1 MYLVFMFLTRRK
13 FRRVSTWIG
22 IALLF
27 GLVNS
32 ACQRDYSF
40 ALDESQRNQTL
51 DLASAQAYYRELQ
64 AREGDDITNR
74 KHIPFEKG
82 YWTQTRKSTVMEF
95 PVVYNQRFSKIIYDE
110 KNPLTE
116 EMKKEIFRAS
126 FDRLVIMKD
135 KVTGAMNHRLISFI
149 PDIDYLRSK
158 KNDISHN
165 HINKLDA
172 DFSGYLVYKNWED
185 DRSLYYLRYENGKR
199 TRYQPLRANSRD
211 KGAP

>member
-1 MYLVFMFLTRRK
+1 FNKSMYLVYMFLTRRK

-82 YWTQTRKSTVMEF
+82 YCTQTRKSTVMEF

-158 KNDISHN
+158 KNDISH
-165 HINKLDA
+165 
-172 DFSGYLVYKNWED
+172 
-185 DRSLYYLRYENGKR
+185 
-199 TRYQPLRANSRD
+199 
-211 KGAP
+211 